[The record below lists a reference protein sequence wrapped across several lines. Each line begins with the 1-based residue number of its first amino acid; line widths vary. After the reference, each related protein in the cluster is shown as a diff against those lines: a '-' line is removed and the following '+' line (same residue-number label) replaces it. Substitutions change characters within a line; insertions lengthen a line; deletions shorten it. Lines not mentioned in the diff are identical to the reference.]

1 MPTLNWIGKDAVIRH
16 HKDVPFR
23 LLEADAKLSHSS
35 GGDDDGNLIVQG
47 DNLHALKALLPKY
60 AGKVKCIY
68 IDPPYNTGNEG
79 WVYNDKVNAPEIK
92 KWLGETVG
100 KEAEDLSRHDKWLC
114 MMYPR
119 MVLLKQFLTEDG
131 AIFVSIDD
139 NEVASLRLLM
149 DEIFGKKNFITTA
162 IWQKVFAPKN
172 SARHLSE
179 DHDYVVVYATS
190 SEKWTLNLL
199 PRSEEAQK
207 RYKNPD
213 DDVRGAWTSGDIQ
226 ARNYYSEGTYSIK
239 CPSGRIISG
248 PGKGMYWRVSKQ
260 KFNELDNDNRIW
272 WGENGDNMPRLKRF
286 LSEVKDGV
294 TPQTLWLHKEV
305 GHTQEAKKELLE
317 AVQFDHSDDVFITPK
332 PTRLIERIL
341 QIATDKDSIILD
353 SFAGSGTTGHAV
365 LKQNAEDGGN
375 RKFILVEMEEN
386 IAQTITA
393 ERVKRVAQGYKD
405 AKGKKVTG
413 LGGGFQFCHL
423 SDEPLFNEF
432 GDIRDDVSFA
442 QLADFVWFSE
452 TGLGRDGCPSR
463 PAEGTPLLGIHD
475 GRAIYL
481 LFNGILGDRRPDG
494 GNILTRP
501 ILDELPAHDG
511 PKTIYAAATRLG
523 EQSLQRE
530 QITFKQ
536 TPYAIEV

>member
-1 MPTLNWIGKDAVIRH
+1 
-16 HKDVPFR
+16 
-23 LLEADAKLSHSS
+23 
-35 GGDDDGNLIVQG
+35 
-47 DNLHALKALLPKY
+47 LHALKALLPKY

-119 MVLLKQFLTEDG
+119 MVLLKEFLAEDG

-149 DEIFGKKNFITTA
+149 DEIFGRGNFVA
-162 IWQKVFAPKN
+162 NVIWQKKYTSSNDHKSIAPM
-172 SARHLSE
+172 
-179 DHDYVVVYATS
+179 HDYVLAFQRS
-190 SEKWTLNLL
+190 DSFERNLL
-199 PRSEEAQK
+199 PRTEANNKQYKHKDRHGIFRVSDYTCNKTSDERPNLYYPIINPNTQKKIFPRKTRVWAYSKEVHDKHVEEQRLYWGKDGKSQTPGFKRYLTDLKNGGRIVPSTWWTHEDGGHTDIARKELREILFGEEAI
-207 RYKNPD
+207 D
-213 DDVRGAWTSGDIQ
+213 
-226 ARNYYSEGTYSIK
+226 
-239 CPSGRIISG
+239 
-248 PGKGMYWRVSKQ
+248 
-260 KFNELDNDNRIW
+260 F
-272 WGENGDNMPRLKRF
+272 F
-286 LSEVKDGV
+286 
-294 TPQTLWLHKEV
+294 
-305 GHTQEAKKELLE
+305 
-317 AVQFDHSDDVFITPK
+317 TPK
-332 PTRLIERIL
+332 PTALIQRIL

-386 IAQTITA
+386 IAENITA
-393 ERVKRVAQGYKD
+393 ERVRRVAGGYTN
-405 AKGKKVTG
+405 AKGDQVEG
-413 LGGGFQFCHL
+413 LGSGFQFCRL
-423 SDEPLFNEF
+423 SEEPLFNEF

-452 TGLGRDGCPSR
+452 TGIGYT
-463 PAEGTPLLGIHD
+463 GTADSPLLGTHE

-501 ILDELPAHDG
+501 ILDELPAHAG

-523 EQSLQRE
+523 DKSLQRE

-536 TPYAIEV
+536 TPYAIDV

>member
-1 MPTLNWIGKDAVIRH
+1 MPTLNWIGKDAVIKH

-23 LLEADAKLSHSS
+23 LLEADEKLSHSS
-35 GGDDDGNLIVQG
+35 KDGDDGNLIVQG

-119 MVLLKQFLTEDG
+119 MVLLKQFLAEDG
-131 AIFVSIDD
+131 SIFVSIDD

-149 DEIFGKKNFITTA
+149 DEIFGRRNFVGTFI
-162 IWQKVFAPKN
+162 QKRRDTPDNRNLDGVSP
-172 SARHLSE
+172 
-179 DHDYVVVYATS
+179 DHEYVVCFKASENFRALGLEKDMTKYSNPDKDPRGPWMSDNLTGLANAKERPNLHYTVTDPENSNKYPPHSGRGWAIAPDTMKKCIEEKRILWPKSKTGRPRIKRYANELQSTRTGFS
-190 SEKWTLNLL
+190 TMLRTKGNIAGTRDLASIFGGKEFAFPKPLNLV
-199 PRSEEAQK
+199 Q
-207 RYKNPD
+207 
-213 DDVRGAWTSGDIQ
+213 V
-226 ARNYYSEGTYSIK
+226 
-239 CPSGRIISG
+239 IIEQG
-248 PGKGMYWRVSKQ
+248 
-260 KFNELDNDNRIW
+260 
-272 WGENGDNMPRLKRF
+272 
-286 LSEVKDGV
+286 
-294 TPQTLWLHKEV
+294 
-305 GHTQEAKKELLE
+305 
-317 AVQFDHSDDVFITPK
+317 
-332 PTRLIERIL
+332 
-341 QIATDKDSIILD
+341 TDKDSIILD

-365 LKQNAEDGGN
+365 LKQNAEDGGK

-386 IAQTITA
+386 IAENITA
-393 ERVKRVAQGYKD
+393 ERVRRVASGYKD
-405 AKGKKVTG
+405 AKGKKLAG
-413 LGGGFQFCHL
+413 LGSGFQFCRL

-452 TGLGRDGCPSR
+452 TGVGYTGKADS
-463 PAEGTPLLGIHD
+463 PLLGIHE

-494 GNILTRP
+494 GNILTLP

-523 EQSLQRE
+523 EKSLQRE